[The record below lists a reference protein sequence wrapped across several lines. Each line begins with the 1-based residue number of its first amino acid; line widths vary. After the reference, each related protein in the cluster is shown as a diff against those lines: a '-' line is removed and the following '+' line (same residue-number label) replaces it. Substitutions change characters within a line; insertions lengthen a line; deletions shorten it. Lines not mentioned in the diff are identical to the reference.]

1 MGAFTP
7 FKRHANQFKY
17 TPRYYDP
24 TKEAREQRRA
34 ELRGERLDDSTDEE
48 YEPGKYIRRSS
59 AARAARIGVERNP
72 SKKLLKMN
80 MWIMIAVVAAIA
92 WMGTTL
98 YTRLMDM
105 FVGGGSTQ
113 QVELVEETFNPYA
126 PITIV
131 PNDYEE

>member
-1 MGAFTP
+1 MGGFTP

-24 TKEAREQRRA
+24 SKEAREQRRA
-34 ELRGERLDDSTDEE
+34 ELRGERLDDSAEEE

-72 SKKLLKMN
+72 SKKLMKTN
-80 MWIMIAVVAAIA
+80 TWIMIAIVAAIA
-92 WMGTTL
+92 WMGTAL
-98 YTRLMDM
+98 YTKLMEM
-105 FVGGGSTQ
+105 FVDDGRAPRTE
-113 QVELVEETFNPYA
+113 VVEETFDSYA